1 MVHCCE
7 ESFFEIFWG
16 QQMQRVIRCLLHDLS
31 NYLTGNLALSE
42 LFCAKEQEVPFEKF
56 VVIRDNCYKEREIL
70 KQLSHIHHANSG
82 NTTYID
88 LQTFVSDLQPL
99 LKRLLPG
106 HAKFNVDSE
115 KSLEV
120 LIKFDPVLLQRVFL
134 LTTLLVS
141 EVFEY
146 TSNPELNI
154 HIVCK
159 ENLVICQIK
168 SNISLVLNTKNVEE
182 IKADELFLTRIYG
195 PMVCFY
201 LEKYNG
207 CFAYEAPHEGASII
221 NLKFPIV
228 A

>member
-16 QQMQRVIRCLLHDLS
+16 QQMQRIIRCLLHDLS
-31 NYLTGNLALSE
+31 NCLTGNLALSE

-56 VVIRDNCYKEREIL
+56 VIIRDNCYKEREIL
-70 KQLSHIHHANSG
+70 KQLSQIHHAKLG
-82 NTTYID
+82 NVTYID
-88 LQTFVSDLQPL
+88 LQAFVGDLHPL
-99 LKRLLPG
+99 LKRLIPA

-115 KSLEV
+115 KSLEA
-120 LIKFDPVLLQRVFL
+120 LIKFDPALLQRVFL
-134 LTTLLVS
+134 LTMLLVS

-146 TSNPELNI
+146 ASNPELNM

-159 ENLVICQIK
+159 ENLIICQIK
-168 SNISLVLNTKNVEE
+168 SNVSLILNTEDIEE
-182 IKADELFLTRIYG
+182 VKTDNLSLERIYG
-195 PMVCFY
+195 PMMRFY

-207 CFAYEAPHEGASII
+207 CFLYDVSHEEVSII
-221 NLKFPIV
+221 TLKFPIV